1 MSFSIVGYYI
11 WLTHKEKI
19 EIIKRG
25 ETGFE
30 NNYLKNLKHS
40 VLSKGILLV
49 SLAAGMG
56 IGYTITLNING
67 ISQLVIYLICLLG
80 SGGIGLLIYYFII
93 RKEE

>member
-1 MSFSIVGYYI
+1 
-11 WLTHKEKI
+11 
-19 EIIKRG
+19 
-25 ETGFE
+25 
-30 NNYLKNLKHS
+30 
-40 VLSKGILLV
+40 V